1 MNERNFFG
9 IKKKNKFLDDEIVER
24 LLYAVS
30 EGSYIE
36 DACAFAGISFKNLQM
51 TWRERA
57 DAGEE
62 FFVDLFEKIQERESK
77 FKVETLRKI
86 KEIGEEDRNPRALQ
100 WILERKYPSQ
110 FGETSKL
117 QIQREDVEIVEMEF
131 SDGELYEDFQTK
143 ELTDEPD
150 TSRYFTI
157 LKQENLKDDTLE
169 NHEL

>member
-1 MNERNFFG
+1 MSDRNFFG
-9 IKKKNKFLDDEIVER
+9 IKKKNKFLDDEVIDR

-36 DACAFAGISFKNLQM
+36 DACAFAGINSR
-51 TWRERA
+51 TYRRWRERA

-62 FFVDLFEKIQERESK
+62 VFVDLFEKIQERESK

-100 WILERKYPSQ
+100 WILERKYPTQ

-131 SDGELYEDFQTK
+131 SDGELYEDFQTP
-143 ELTDEPD
+143 ELTDDPDMPDMPD
-150 TSRYFTI
+150 TQ
-157 LKQENLKDDTLE
+157 QENIKDDTLE
-169 NHEL
+169 NHE